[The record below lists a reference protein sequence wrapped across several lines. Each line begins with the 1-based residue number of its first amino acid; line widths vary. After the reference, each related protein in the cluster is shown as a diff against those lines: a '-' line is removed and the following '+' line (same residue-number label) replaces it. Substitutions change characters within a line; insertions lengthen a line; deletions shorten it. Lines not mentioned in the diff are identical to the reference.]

1 MSLRFPFFVDL
12 SGKKAVVVGGGT
24 VGLRRARVLRD
35 FGAAVTVVAP
45 SLGAPLEGVAHIARR
60 YQAGDLAEAF
70 LAVAATDDRAVN
82 RAVWEERI
90 IEPAEGEREKYQE
103 IFAVLGGTFTW
114 PTEQKF
120 EALEETVA
128 GLKEPAME
136 DKIVLTAIQEG
147 AKAYVSGKKTIDDA
161 VNSVMQ
167 KLELYWME

>member
-1 MSLRFPFFVDL
+1 M
-12 SGKKAVVVGGGT
+12 
-24 VGLRRARVLRD
+24 
-35 FGAAVTVVAP
+35 
-45 SLGAPLEGVAHIARR
+45 
-60 YQAGDLAEAF
+60 
-70 LAVAATDDRAVN
+70 N